1 MLVFYAIV
9 LILIVVDSILE
20 VNLQLKYEKRLK
32 NIEEE
37 LKKLQTK
44 VSLLTI
50 KQKEEGSESEEME
63 DLKWN
68 MLRQLL

>member
-1 MLVFYAIV
+1 MIAFYVIV
-9 LILIVVDSILE
+9 LILIAIDAFFE

-44 VSLLTI
+44 VSLIKI
-50 KQKEEGSESEEME
+50 KQDNEDSKDEKSEE
-63 DLKWN
+63 LK
-68 MLRQLL
+68 

>member
-1 MLVFYAIV
+1 MIAFYVIV
-9 LILIVVDSILE
+9 LILIAIDAFFE

-44 VSLLTI
+44 VSLIKI
-50 KQKEEGSESEEME
+50 KQDNE
-63 DLKWN
+63 DSKDE
-68 MLRQLL
+68 